1 MAFLFIIIDY
11 VVEQKRNQLQWLI
24 APVVPLTANMAFEGM
39 KQILGLGKKMKL
51 MFSVLS
57 I

>member
-1 MAFLFIIIDY
+1 MEVHGFFIYYYRLCGGAD
-11 VVEQKRNQLQWLI
+11 EK
-24 APVVPLTANMAFEGM
+24 PVVMAHGTANMTFEGM

-51 MFSVLS
+51 MFSILS